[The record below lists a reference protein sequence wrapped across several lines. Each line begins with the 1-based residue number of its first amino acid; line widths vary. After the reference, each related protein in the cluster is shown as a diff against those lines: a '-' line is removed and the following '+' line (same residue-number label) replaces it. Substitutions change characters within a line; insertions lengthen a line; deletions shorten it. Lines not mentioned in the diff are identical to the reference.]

1 MKRNIF
7 YLIVSILAVALVIAL
22 PFAFVSWNK
31 ALVNNGNVLPF
42 YIIAK
47 VLYGLCLVIFA
58 VLIFVKEQARGHALF
73 ILVATGISQFIP
85 LLMRLGLN
93 MGGFALIY
101 EILMLIIPL
110 MLYVAFLGL
119 VFVSSRKQ
127 LNADKKYEG
136 RTIEVYDEK
145 D

>member
-1 MKRNIF
+1 MKKNIF

-22 PFAFVSWNK
+22 PFAFTSWNK
-31 ALVNNGNVLPF
+31 SLLENNNVLVP

-47 VLYGLCLVIFA
+47 VIYGLCLVVLV
-58 VLIFVKEQARGHALF
+58 VLIFIKEQARGHALF
-73 ILVATGISQFIP
+73 LLVATCICQFVP

-101 EILMLIIPL
+101 EILMLIVPL
-110 MLYVAFLGL
+110 MAYVAFLGL

-136 RTIEVYDEK
+136 RTIEVVDEK